1 MYPFVP
7 NPDTRGTTMTIADV
21 ERRHLGAPIRPIVRA
36 AGGLV
41 VAAGIAGH
49 AALGT
54 AVALFFYVL
63 LFGP

>member
-1 MYPFVP
+1 
-7 NPDTRGTTMTIADV
+7 MTVADV
-21 ERRHLGAPIRPIVRA
+21 ERQLLGDPVRPIVRA

-54 AVALFFYVL
+54 AAALFFYAL

>member
-1 MYPFVP
+1 
-7 NPDTRGTTMTIADV
+7 MTIADV

-36 AGGLV
+36 AGGLAL
-41 VAAGIAGH
+41 AAGIAGH

-54 AVALFFYVL
+54 AAALFFYVL